1 MQKHYV
7 HLRDTVKLLFS
18 LEWKTLPLVTT
29 WIELQNSVLVKIKQ
43 NKKRTQNFTIVDND
57 T

>member
-7 HLRDTVKLLFS
+7 HLRDTAKLFFS

>member
-7 HLRDTVKLLFS
+7 HLRDTVKLFFS

>member
-7 HLRDTVKLLFS
+7 HLRDTVKLFFS

-29 WIELQNSVLVKIKQ
+29 WIELENSVLVKIKQ